1 MLSKIEELSY
11 FVKSTNAAA
20 MGICESKLDSSLL
33 DPEISIVNYKTLYFG
48 RNNQEWGVACYV
60 RND

>member
-1 MLSKIEELSY
+1 MLSKIEELHY

-20 MGICESKLDSSLL
+20 MGIWKSKLDGSLL
-33 DPEISIVNYKTLYFG
+33 DPEISTVSYKTLRFG
-48 RNNQEWGVACYV
+48 RNKQEWDVACYV